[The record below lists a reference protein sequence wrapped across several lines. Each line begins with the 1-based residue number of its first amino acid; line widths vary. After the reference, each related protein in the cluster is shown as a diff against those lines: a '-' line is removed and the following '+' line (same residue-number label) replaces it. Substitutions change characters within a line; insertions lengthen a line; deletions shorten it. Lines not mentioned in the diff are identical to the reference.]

1 MPMITTR
8 TLAELAQH
16 VDGQVQGDSAVAIS
30 GISTLQSAHVGQ
42 ISFLANPRYRKFLQT
57 TQASAVILAEDYAA
71 ECPSNALIVANPY
84 VAYARIANLF
94 VGSLVCDNG
103 VHPTAVVGAGARLG
117 ARVTLGP
124 HSVIG
129 DGAVLGDDVWVGA
142 GCVLGRNVAIGA
154 DGRLEANIT
163 LWHGTQIGKR
173 VLIHP
178 GVVVGADGF
187 GLANDNGV
195 WIKVPQLGGV
205 RIGDDVEIGA
215 NTTIDCGALEDTI
228 IEDGVKLDNLIQI
241 GHNVHIG
248 AHTAIAACTAIAGS
262 TKIGKYCG
270 IGGTVGIVGHLDI
283 ADHVQIT
290 GMSMVTQSIT
300 EAGVYS
306 SGTPLEPNA
315 QWHKNFARFKQLDDM
330 WRRIKQLEAQLER
343 LSGSFRSKD
352 DQ

>member
-1 MPMITTR
+1 MITR

-16 VDGQVQGDSAVAIS
+16 VGGQVQGDGAAIIT
-30 GISTLQSAHVGQ
+30 GISTLQSAQVGQ

-71 ECPSNALIVANPY
+71 ECPSNALIVTNPY

-103 VHPTAVVGAGARLG
+103 VHPTAVVSAGVRLG
-117 ARVTLGP
+117 ARVTIGP

-129 DGAVLGDDVWVGA
+129 EGAVLGNDVWIGA

-163 LWHGTQIGKR
+163 LWHGTQIGQR

-195 WIKVPQLGGV
+195 WIKVPQLGRV

-215 NTTIDCGALEDTI
+215 NTTIDCGALEDTV

-248 AHTAIAACTAIAGS
+248 AHTAIAACTAVAGS

-290 GMSMVTQSIT
+290 GMSMVTQSISA
-300 EAGVYS
+300 AGVYS
-306 SGTPLEPNA
+306 SGTPLEPNS
-315 QWHKNFARFKQLDDM
+315 QWHKNFARFKQLDEM
-330 WRRIKQLEAQLER
+330 WRRIKQLEAQLEQ
-343 LSGSFRSKD
+343 LNHSLHQKD
-352 DQ
+352 NQ

>member
-1 MPMITTR
+1 MIMR

-16 VDGQVQGDSAVAIS
+16 VGGQVQGDGALEIT
-30 GISTLQSAHVGQ
+30 GIGTLQSAHAGQ
-42 ISFLANPRYRKFLQT
+42 ISFLANSRYRKFLQV
-57 TQASAVILAEDYAA
+57 TQASAVILAQEHAA

-94 VGSLVCDNG
+94 VGSLVCETG
-103 VHPTAVVGAGARLG
+103 VHPTAVVSASARLG
-117 ARVTLGP
+117 ARVTIGP

-129 DGAVLGDDVWVGA
+129 EGVTLGNDVWIGA
-142 GCVLGRNVAIGA
+142 GCVLGRNITVGA
-154 DGRLEANIT
+154 DSRLEANIT
-163 LWHGTQIGKR
+163 LWHGTHLGQR
-173 VLIHP
+173 ALIHP
-178 GVVVGADGF
+178 GVVIGADGF

-195 WIKVPQLGGV
+195 WVKVPQLGCV

-228 IEDGVKLDNLIQI
+228 IEEGVKLDNLIQI

-270 IGGTVGIVGHLDI
+270 IGGTVGIVGHLEI

-290 GMSMVTQSIT
+290 GMSMVTKSIT
-300 EAGVYS
+300 KAGIYS

-315 QWHKNFARFKQLDDM
+315 HWHKNYARFKHLDDM
-330 WRRIKQLEAQLER
+330 WRRIKHLEAQLEQLQR
-343 LSGSFRSKD
+343 ITPWK
-352 DQ
+352 Q

>member
-1 MPMITTR
+1 MITR

-16 VDGQVQGDSAVAIS
+16 VGGQVQGDASTQIT
-30 GISTLQSAHVGQ
+30 GIGALQSAHAGQ
-42 ISFLANPRYRKFLQT
+42 ISFLANSRYRKFLHT
-57 TQASAVILAEDYAA
+57 TQASAVIVAGDYAA

-103 VHPTAVVGAGARLG
+103 VHATAVVGANVRLG
-117 ARVTLGP
+117 ARVSIGP
-124 HSVIG
+124 HTVIG
-129 DGAVLGDDVWVGA
+129 EGAVLGDDVWIGA
-142 GCVLGRNVAIGA
+142 GCVLGRNVAIGS
-154 DGRLEANIT
+154 GSRLEANIT
-163 LWHGTQIGKR
+163 LCHGTRIGQR
-173 VLIHP
+173 ALIHP
-178 GVVVGADGF
+178 GVVIGADGF

-195 WIKVPQLGGV
+195 WIKVPQLGNV

-215 NTTIDCGALEDTI
+215 NTTIDCGALEDTL

-270 IGGTVGIVGHLDI
+270 IGGCVGIVGHLEI
-283 ADHVQIT
+283 ADRVQIT
-290 GMSMVTQSIT
+290 GMSMVTRSIS
-300 EAGVYS
+300 EAGMYS

-315 QWHKNFARFKQLDDM
+315 QWHKNFARFKQIDDM
-330 WRRIKQLEAQLER
+330 WRRIKHLEAQLEQ
-343 LSGSFRSKD
+343 LVNKEG
-352 DQ
+352 

>member
-1 MPMITTR
+1 MITR
-8 TLAELAQH
+8 TLAELAAH
-16 VDGQVQGDSAVAIS
+16 VGGQVQGDGATTIT
-30 GISTLQSAHVGQ
+30 GIGTLQSARAGQ
-42 ISFLANPRYRKFLQT
+42 ISFLANSRYRKFLQS
-57 TQASAVILAEDYAA
+57 TQASAVIVAEEYAA
-71 ECPSNALIVANPY
+71 DCPGNALIVAKPY

-94 VGSLVCDNG
+94 VGRLVCENG
-103 VHPTAVVGAGARLG
+103 VHATAVVSAGVRLG
-117 ARVTLGP
+117 ARVTIGP

-129 DGAVLGDDVWVGA
+129 EGVILGDDVWIGA
-142 GCVLGRNVAIGA
+142 GCVLGRNVSIGA

-163 LWHGTQIGKR
+163 LWHGTQIGVR
-173 VLIHP
+173 ALIHP
-178 GVVVGADGF
+178 GVVIGADGF

-195 WIKVPQLGGV
+195 WIKVPQLGSV

-270 IGGTVGIVGHLDI
+270 IGGTVGIVGHLEI

-290 GMSMVTQSIT
+290 GMSMVTKSIS

-315 QWHKNFARFKQLDDM
+315 QWHKNFARFKHLDEM
-330 WRRIKQLEAQLER
+330 WRRIKHLEAQLEQ
-343 LSGSFRSKD
+343 LQNLEKG
-352 DQ
+352 

>member
-1 MPMITTR
+1 MITR
-8 TLAELAQH
+8 TLAELALH
-16 VDGQVQGDSAVAIS
+16 VDGQVQGDGAAVIS
-30 GISTLQSAHVGQ
+30 GIGTLQSARAGQ
-42 ISFLANPRYRKFLQT
+42 ISFLANSRYRKFLQS
-57 TQASAVILAEDYAA
+57 TQASAVIVAQDYAA

-94 VGSLVCDNG
+94 VGSLVCENG
-103 VHPTAVVGAGARLG
+103 VHASAVVSASAHLG
-117 ARVTLGP
+117 ARVTIGP

-129 DGAVLGDDVWVGA
+129 EGAVLGDDVWIGA

-154 DGRLEANIT
+154 DSRLEANIT
-163 LWHGTQIGKR
+163 LWHGTQIGQR
-173 VLIHP
+173 GLIHP
-178 GVVVGADGF
+178 GAVIGADGF

-195 WIKVPQLGGV
+195 WIKVPQLGCV

-270 IGGTVGIVGHLDI
+270 IGGTVGIVGHLEI
-283 ADHVQIT
+283 ADRVQIT
-290 GMSMVTQSIT
+290 GMSMVTKSIT
-300 EAGVYS
+300 DAGVYS
-306 SGTPLEPNA
+306 SGTPLEPNSH
-315 QWHKNFARFKQLDDM
+315 WHKNFARFKHLDEM
-330 WRRIKQLEAQLER
+330 WRRIKHLEAQLEQ
-343 LSGSFRSKD
+343 LVNKEG
-352 DQ
+352 